1 MMNFGK
7 ILALTLLSSGLTACV
22 GNQAFVATPA
32 NYQQNTSIQLP
43 IEKRYMQN
51 GSFAVSSQT
60 FASGQ
65 KEYSTYKIWYPT
77 DIAKSGKKY
86 PLVIMANGT
95 GITFDKYEPVF
106 EHLASWGFIVVG
118 NNDKSA
124 MFGKS
129 TSKTLDFALALN
141 QDRNSPFFNK
151 INSQQIGVAG
161 HSQGGMGVVSG
172 AIYYPNSH
180 LFKAV
185 FAASAGH
192 DEVAKL
198 KVPYFLMTGTTG
210 AEKFLAN
217 PEKTLAQFNGLNNNG
232 LSVLARRKDTGHGEM
247 LYMGNGYMVAW
258 FRYLL
263 QQDSQAVQAFIGNN
277 AEIARNPLWQDVKI
291 KH

>member
-7 ILALTLLSSGLTACV
+7 ILALILLSSGLTACV
-22 GNQAFVATPA
+22 GNQAFVAAPA
-32 NYQQNTSIQLP
+32 NYQQNASIQLP

-51 GSFAVSSQT
+51 GYFAVSSQT
-60 FASGQ
+60 FASGK
-65 KEYSTYKIWYPT
+65 KEYANYKIWYPS
-77 DIAKSGKKY
+77 DMANSDKQY

-106 EHLASWGFIVVG
+106 EHLASWGFIVAG

-129 TSKTLDFALALN
+129 TSETLDFALALN
-141 QDRNSPFFNK
+141 QDKTSPFFHK
-151 INSQQIGVAG
+151 INTKQIGVAG
-161 HSQGGMGVVSG
+161 HSQGGMGAVSG

-198 KVPYFLMTGTTG
+198 TVPYFLIMGTTWM
-210 AEKFLAN
+210 EKILAN
-217 PEKTLAQFNGLNNNG
+217 PEKTLAQFNGLTNNG
-232 LSVLARRKDTGHGEM
+232 LSVLARRKDAGHGEM
-247 LYMGNGYMVAW
+247 LYLGNGYMVAW
-258 FRYLL
+258 FRYHLPG
-263 QQDSQAVQAFIGNN
+263 DGQAGQAFIGNH
-277 AEIARNPLWQDVKI
+277 AEIARNPLWQDVIVKY
-291 KH
+291 